1 MIKYLNP
8 FFLVLPLS
16 LCLIACGNGN
26 NQETAG
32 IDGSGSPVTSSTG
45 TIDGFGS
52 VIVNG
57 VRYDSSQSAILINGQ
72 TGSEDDLRAGYKV
85 RITGVQEDDDSGIA
99 ETIEFRPDL
108 VGNITQID
116 IAKEQIIVLGQTI
129 QITNTTIFDIA
140 ITPNNIE
147 GLSVGERILISGQ
160 TDNNGVITAT
170 RIERSVQTHQ
180 INGFISHLNTAS
192 SRFMI
197 RNITVDY
204 SAAMFNDI
212 EGNQL
217 ANGMHVSL
225 LGSVNQAELFNAQ
238 YIKGIDESFGDNIEQ
253 AKVEGFITRFT
264 SATDFDV
271 DGITCTTT
279 TQTNYDEGSQT
290 KLALG
295 AAVEITGSVNALG
308 VLVAQKIEF
317 DRTDN
322 NHVEGQVTSVNLNTN
337 GAVVTGTFNIGN
349 TSIEATSSTRYED
362 KSDSEIKRFNL
373 SFIQIGDFLDVSGY
387 TRDTT
392 FVATKIERKDFDDNQ
407 ENTVEIEGVVTNVG
421 IHSFVVLGQ
430 EIITNAETQFN
441 SDDSSLSEEEFLLS
455 ALNLHVEVK
464 GTLDDGIFTAI
475 EVEIEEAEID
485 DDE

>member
-8 FFLVLPLS
+8 LFWVLPLS
-16 LCLIACGNGN
+16 LCLAACGNDN
-26 NQETAG
+26 EVAG
-32 IDGSGSPVTSSTG
+32 IDASGAPVTSSTG

-57 VRYDSSQSAILINGQ
+57 VRYDSSQSAILVNGE
-72 TGSEDDLRAGYKV
+72 TGNENDLRVGYRVK
-85 RITGVQEDDDSGIA
+85 ITGTQEDDSGVA

-140 ITPNNIE
+140 ITPNSIE

-180 INGFISHLNTAS
+180 INGFISQLNEAN

-197 RNITVDY
+197 RNITIDY

-212 EGNQL
+212 EDNQL
-217 ANGMHVSL
+217 ANGMHVSIR
-225 LGSVNQAELFNAQ
+225 GSVNNAELFNAQ
-238 YIKGIDESFGDNIEQ
+238 YIKGIDDRFGDNIEQ

-279 TQTNYDEGSQT
+279 TQTNYEDGSQT
-290 KLALG
+290 QLTLG

-308 VLVAQKIEF
+308 ILVGQKIEF

-322 NHVEGQVTSVNLNTN
+322 NHVEGQVTAINLNTN
-337 GAVVTGTFNIGN
+337 GAVTTGTFNIGN
-349 TSIEATSSTRYED
+349 TSIQTTTSTRYED

-373 SFIQIGDFLDVSGY
+373 SFIQVGDFLHVSGY
-387 TRDTT
+387 TRDTI
-392 FVATKIERKDFDDNQ
+392 FVATKIERKDLDVD
-407 ENTVEIEGVVTNVG
+407 EERTLEIEGTVTSVG

-441 SDDSSLSEEEFLLS
+441 SDDSNLSEDEFLLS
-455 ALNLHVEVK
+455 ALNLHVAVK
-464 GTLDDGIFTAI
+464 GTLEDGIFTAI
-475 EVEIEEAEID
+475 EVEIEGTEID
-485 DDE
+485 EDE